1 MDGRIDLSVV
11 VPVLNEEDNVEP
23 LYQAVADAL
32 QGTPWSFE
40 LLFVDDGSTDATVDR
55 LRAIVAR
62 DGRVRVVR
70 LSRNFGQTAAT
81 AAGFHHARGAV
92 LVTMD
97 GDLQNDPADI
107 PTLMR
112 LIGEGY
118 DVVTGWRRNRQ
129 DHLWSR
135 KVPSRVANRLL
146 AWVTGVWIRDTGC
159 GLKAYR
165 AGVIRGLPLY
175 SDMHRFLPALVSV
188 TGARIAQVAVNH
200 RARRFG
206 QSKYGLSRTFKV
218 AADMLALK
226 AILLTG
232 RGSSALFHAPAL
244 AAGILSG
251 LLLTAG
257 FFDGDAE
264 PAFML
269 LASGLLAAATAAFLA
284 TLGVLTQLVQA
295 SGDFRIGEFLSE
307 TERTVDHEQR
317 TLLGRLADG
326 PGPRHG
332 TGTGD
337 RGVDPRVPARP

>member
-1 MDGRIDLSVV
+1 MGGGVDLSVV
-11 VPVLNEEDNVEP
+11 VPVLNEEGNVEP
-23 LYQAVADAL
+23 LHRAVIDAL
-32 QGTPWSFE
+32 DGTPWSFE
-40 LLFVDDGSTDATVDR
+40 LLFVDDGSTDATIDR
-55 LRAIVAR
+55 LRAMVVR
-62 DGRVRVVR
+62 DPRVRVVR

-97 GDLQNDPADI
+97 GDLQNDPADV

-112 LIGEGY
+112 LIDEGY

-135 KVPSRVANRLL
+135 KVPSRIANRLL
-146 AWVTGVWIRDTGC
+146 AWVTGVRIRDTGC

-188 TGARIAQVAVNH
+188 TGARIAQVPTTH
-200 RARRFG
+200 HARRFG

-244 AAGILSG
+244 AAAVLSG
-251 LLLTAG
+251 LLLAAG
-257 FFDGDAE
+257 VFDGEPE
-264 PAFML
+264 PAFIL

-284 TLGVLTQLVQA
+284 TLGVLAQLIRA
-295 SGDFRIGEFLSE
+295 SGDFRIGDFLCE
-307 TERTVDHEQR
+307 TERTVDHERR
-317 TLLGRLADG
+317 TLFSHLADG
-326 PGPRHG
+326 LGPRHG
-332 TGTGD
+332 AGAGD
-337 RGVDPRVPARP
+337 